1 MKVALLTEI
10 PAPYRIPL
18 FNALAA
24 AGDVDLEVLFLAERD
39 PRRQYPVYATEFLF
53 ERRVL
58 PGPGLLAR
66 GRWVVLSRGA
76 RAELDR
82 FDPDIVLLGGWNQPA
97 FWTGLRWAKRRGR
110 PVVLWVES
118 TARDERSGNPLLER
132 LKRRAVAAASGF
144 LVPGRAAREYVE
156 SLGVPRER
164 VVIAPNAVDLSIF
177 SVEPDRRDRDN
188 CTFLYV
194 GRFSQEKG
202 VDVLLRAFRDVPGRL
217 LLAGSGPQEDQV
229 RALAD
234 DRVELLGH
242 VAREDLPAL
251 YASADCLVLP
261 SRSEAWGMVL
271 NEAAAAGLP
280 LVATDAAGGGYD
292 LIEEGVN
299 GYRVPVEDETA
310 LAAALRT
317 VAADPEWRIAAGERS
332 RELTAGYTG
341 EAWAEQV
348 VGLVRASALPVPS
361 PLPTPMRIALLTE
374 IPAPYRIPLFNA
386 LGTTSGV
393 ALEVLFLAERDPRRQ
408 YPVYEHEFRFDRR
421 VLPGPGALARGRWVV
436 LSHGTH
442 RELDRF
448 DPDVVLLGGW
458 NQPAFWTGLRWA
470 RRHDRP
476 VVLWVEST
484 LHDERSGSLV
494 LERLKRRAVASA
506 AGFLVPGR
514 AAREYV
520 QTLGVSPDRIVIA
533 PNAVD
538 LSIFSVEA
546 DRTSHEEC
554 TFLYVGRLAQ
564 EKGLDVLLRAF
575 RDVPGKLLL
584 AGSGPQEEELRA
596 LADGRVEL
604 LGQVAREELPALYS
618 QADCLVLPSRS
629 EPWGMVLNEAAA
641 AGLPLVAT
649 EAAGAGYDLIEDGVN
664 GYRVPVDDAAALA
677 EALRK
682 VGADAAWRLAAG
694 ERSRELTAGYTG
706 EIWAERVTT
715 LMTVLTASGSAA
727 RDSRIEESAPV

>member
-1 MKVALLTEI
+1 VKVALLTEI

-24 AGDVDLEVLFLAERD
+24 THDVDLEVLFLAERD
-39 PRRQYPVYATEFLF
+39 PRRQYPVYSTEFLF

-58 PGPGLLAR
+58 PGSGLLAR

-76 RAELDR
+76 RDELDR
-82 FDPDIVLLGGWNQPA
+82 FDPDVVLLGGWNQPA
-97 FWTGLRWAKRRGR
+97 FWTGLRWARKRRR

-132 LKRRAVAAASGF
+132 LKRRAVAAAAGF
-144 LVPGRAAREYVE
+144 LVPGRAAEEYVE

-164 VVIAPNAVDLSIF
+164 IVIAPNAVDLSIF
-177 SVEPDRRDRDN
+177 SVEADRRGREG

-202 VDVLLRAFRDVPGRL
+202 VDVLLRAFRNVPGRL
-217 LLAGSGPQEDQV
+217 LLAGTGPQEEQV

-242 VAREDLPAL
+242 VARENLPAL
-251 YASADCLVLP
+251 YARADCLVLP

-299 GYRVPVEDETA
+299 GYRVPVEDEAA
-310 LAAALRT
+310 LAAALRK
-317 VAADPEWRIAAGERS
+317 VAADPAWRLAAGERS
-332 RELTAGYTG
+332 RQLTAGYTG

-348 VGLVRASALPVPS
+348 VKLVRTRALPAPRPATKPV
-361 PLPTPMRIALLTE
+361 RIALLTE

-386 LGTTSGV
+386 LGTMEGV
-393 ALEVLFLAERDPRRQ
+393 ELEVLFLAERDPRRQ
-408 YPVYEHEFRFDRR
+408 YPVYEHEFRFERR
-421 VLPGPGALARGRWVV
+421 VLPGTGALARGRWVV
-436 LSHGTH
+436 LSRGTH

-470 RRHDRP
+470 RHHHRP

-506 AGFLVPGR
+506 TGFLVPGR

-520 QTLGVSPDRIVIA
+520 ESLGVSPERIVIA

-546 DRTSHEEC
+546 DRGGHEGC
-554 TFLYVGRLAQ
+554 TFLYVGRLAP

-575 RDVPGKLLL
+575 RDVPGRLLL

-596 LADGRVEL
+596 LADDRVEF
-604 LGQVAREELPALYS
+604 LGQVAREDLPALYA

-649 EAAGAGYDLIEDGVN
+649 EAAGGGYDLIEDDVN
-664 GYRVPVDDAAALA
+664 GYRVPVDDEAALA

-682 VGADAAWRLAAG
+682 VGADAAWRVAAG

-706 EIWAERVTT
+706 EIWAGAVANLARTT
-715 LMTVLTASGSAA
+715 VG
-727 RDSRIEESAPV
+727 

>member
-24 AGDVDLEVLFLAERD
+24 TDDVDLEVLFLAERD
-39 PRRQYPVYATEFLF
+39 PRRQYPVYSTEFLF

-58 PGPGLLAR
+58 PGSGLLAR

-82 FDPDIVLLGGWNQPA
+82 FDPDVVLLGGWNQPA
-97 FWTGLRWAKRRGR
+97 FWTGLRWAARRRR
-110 PVVLWVES
+110 PVLLWVES

-132 LKRRAVAAASGF
+132 LKRRAVASAAGF
-144 LVPGRAAREYVE
+144 LVPGRAAQEYVQ
-156 SLGVPRER
+156 SLGVPAKRI
-164 VVIAPNAVDLSIF
+164 VIAPNAVDLSIF
-177 SVEPDRRDRDN
+177 SVKADRRGREG

-217 LLAGSGPQEDQV
+217 LLAGSGPQEEQV

-234 DRVELLGH
+234 ERVELLGH
-242 VAREDLPAL
+242 VAREDLPTL

-280 LVATDAAGGGYD
+280 LVATEAAGGGYD
-292 LIEEGVN
+292 LIEDGVN
-299 GYRVPVEDETA
+299 GYRVPVEDELALATA
-310 LAAALRT
+310 LRK
-317 VAADPEWRIAAGERS
+317 VAADPEWRLAAGERS
-332 RELTAGYTG
+332 RGLTAGYTG

-348 VGLVRASALPVPS
+348 VKLVRERALPKPRPRTRPVK
-361 PLPTPMRIALLTE
+361 IALLTE

-386 LGTTSGV
+386 LGTTDGV

-421 VLPGPGALARGRWVV
+421 VLPGTGALAGGRWVV
-436 LSHGTH
+436 LSRGTKH
-442 RELDRF
+442 ELDRF
-448 DPDVVLLGGW
+448 EPDVVLLGGW

-470 RRHDRP
+470 RHHDRP

-506 AGFLVPGR
+506 AAFVVPGR
-514 AAREYV
+514 AARAYV
-520 QTLGVSPDRIVIA
+520 QSLGVSPERIVIA

-546 DRTSHEEC
+546 DRNGHDEC
-554 TFLYVGRLAQ
+554 TYLYVGRLAP

-596 LADGRVEL
+596 LADRRVEL
-604 LGQVAREELPALYS
+604 LGQVARDDLPALYAS
-618 QADCLVLPSRS
+618 ADCLVLPSRS

-664 GYRVPVDDAAALA
+664 GYRVPVDDEISLA
-677 EALRK
+677 EAMRR
-682 VGADAAWRLAAG
+682 VGANPSWRADAG

-706 EIWAERVTT
+706 EVWAEAVTSLARV
-715 LMTVLTASGSAA
+715 LVSPSGEPA
-727 RDSRIEESAPV
+727 DESDD

>member
-24 AGDVDLEVLFLAERD
+24 TDDVDLEVLFLAERD
-39 PRRQYPVYATEFLF
+39 PRRQYPVYSTEFLF

-58 PGPGLLAR
+58 PGSGLLAR

-76 RAELDR
+76 RPELDR
-82 FDPDIVLLGGWNQPA
+82 FDPDVVLLGGWNQPA
-97 FWTGLRWAKRRGR
+97 FWTGLRWAGRRRR
-110 PVVLWVES
+110 PVLLWVES

-132 LKRRAVAAASGF
+132 LKRRAVASASGF
-144 LVPGRAAREYVE
+144 LVPGRAAQEYVE
-156 SLGVPRER
+156 SLGVPRDR
-164 VVIAPNAVDLSIF
+164 IVIAPNAVDLSIF
-177 SVEPDRRDRDN
+177 SVDVDRRGRDG

-217 LLAGSGPQEDQV
+217 VLAGTGPQEAQV

-234 DRVELLGH
+234 GRVELLGH
-242 VAREDLPAL
+242 VARENLPAL
-251 YASADCLVLP
+251 YANADCLVLP

-280 LVATDAAGGGYD
+280 LVATEAAGGGYD
-292 LIEEGVN
+292 LIEQGVN
-299 GYRVPVEDETA
+299 GYRVPVEDEAA
-310 LAAALRT
+310 LAEALRK
-317 VAADPEWRIAAGERS
+317 VAADPEWRLAAGERS
-332 RELTAGYTG
+332 RQLTAGYTG
-341 EAWAEQV
+341 EAWAGQV
-348 VGLVRASALPVPS
+348 VKLVRTRAIPAPRPRTEPV
-361 PLPTPMRIALLTE
+361 RIALLTE

-386 LGTTSGV
+386 LGTKENV
-393 ALEVLFLAERDPRRQ
+393 ELEVLFLAEHDPRRQ
-408 YPVYEHEFRFDRR
+408 YPVYEHEFLFDRR
-421 VLPGPGALARGRWVV
+421 VLPGTGALARGRWVV
-436 LSHGTH
+436 LSRGT
-442 RELDRF
+442 RTELDQF

-470 RRHDRP
+470 RHHRRP

-484 LHDERSGSLV
+484 LYDERSGSLV
-494 LERLKRRAVASA
+494 LERLKRRAVAAA
-506 AGFLVPGR
+506 AGFVVPGR
-514 AAREYV
+514 AAQAYV
-520 QTLGVSPDRIVIA
+520 QSLGVSPERIVIA

-546 DRTSHEEC
+546 DRNGHGES

-575 RDVPGKLLL
+575 EEVPGRLLL
-584 AGSGPQEEELRA
+584 AGSGPQEAELRA
-596 LADGRVEL
+596 MADERVEL
-604 LGQVAREELPALYS
+604 LGQVARDDLPALYAS
-618 QADCLVLPSRS
+618 ADCFVLPSRS

-649 EAAGAGYDLIEDGVN
+649 EAAGAGHDLIEDGVN
-664 GYRVPVDDAAALA
+664 GYRVPVDDEAALA
-677 EALRK
+677 DALRK
-682 VGADAAWRLAAG
+682 VAADPAWRLAAG

-706 EIWAERVTT
+706 EIWAEAVANLARTT
-715 LMTVLTASGSAA
+715 VG
-727 RDSRIEESAPV
+727 

>member
-1 MKVALLTEI
+1 VKVALLTEI

-24 AGDVDLEVLFLAERD
+24 TDEVDLEVLFLAERD
-39 PRRQYPVYATEFLF
+39 PRRQYPVYSTEFLF
-53 ERRVL
+53 DRRVL
-58 PGPGLLAR
+58 PGSGLLAR

-76 RAELDR
+76 RAELDL
-82 FDPDIVLLGGWNQPA
+82 FDPDVVLLGGWNQPA
-97 FWTGLRWAKRRGR
+97 FWTGLRWARKRGR

-132 LKRRAVAAASGF
+132 LKRRAVASAAGF
-144 LVPGRAAREYVE
+144 LVPGKAAQEYVE
-156 SLGVPRER
+156 SLGVAAEQI
-164 VVIAPNAVDLSIF
+164 VIAPNAVDLSIF
-177 SVEPDRRDRDN
+177 SVEPDRAGRDG

-217 LLAGSGPQEDQV
+217 VLAGTGPQEDQV
-229 RALAD
+229 RAIAD

-242 VAREDLPAL
+242 VARENLPAL

-299 GYRVPVEDETA
+299 GYRVPVEDEAA
-310 LAAALRT
+310 LAEALRK
-317 VAADPEWRIAAGERS
+317 VAADPQWRLAAGERS

-348 VGLVRASALPVPS
+348 VKLVRTRALPVTRPAS
-361 PLPTPMRIALLTE
+361 KPVRIALLTE

-386 LGTTSGV
+386 LGTTEGV
-393 ALEVLFLAERDPRRQ
+393 ELEVLFLAERDPRRQ

-421 VLPGPGALARGRWVV
+421 VLSGTGALARGRWVV
-436 LSHGTH
+436 LSRGTH

-470 RRHDRP
+470 RRHGRP

-494 LERLKRRAVASA
+494 LERLKRRAVAAA

-520 QTLGVSPDRIVIA
+520 QSLGVSPERIVIA

-546 DRTSHEEC
+546 DRNGHHDC
-554 TFLYVGRLAQ
+554 TFLYVGRLAP

-575 RDVPGKLLL
+575 RDVPAGSLLL

-596 LADGRVEL
+596 LADDRVEF
-604 LGQVAREELPALYS
+604 LGQVARENLPALYA

-649 EAAGAGYDLIEDGVN
+649 DAAGGAYDLIEDGVN
-664 GYRVPVDDAAALA
+664 GYRVPVEDEAALT

-682 VGADAAWRLAAG
+682 VAADAAWRVGAG
-694 ERSRELTAGYTG
+694 QRSRELTAGYTG
-706 EIWAERVTT
+706 EIWADRVTT
-715 LMTVLTASGSAA
+715 LMTVVTASRLAA
-727 RDSRIEESAPV
+727 PLPS